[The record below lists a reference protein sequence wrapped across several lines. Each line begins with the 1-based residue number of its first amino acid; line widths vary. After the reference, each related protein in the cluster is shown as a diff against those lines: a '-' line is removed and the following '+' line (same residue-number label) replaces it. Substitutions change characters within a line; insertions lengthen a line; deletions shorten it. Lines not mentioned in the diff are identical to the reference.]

1 MVDFLRK
8 LVSGERRRFEDEAN
22 NVNLDLSY
30 ITSRIIAMSYP
41 SDGLEGYYRNPIE
54 KVRMMQIN
62 FRCPSFLTKGMEIDT
77 GLSMSLKELPTTKQ
91 SFLGTEQVNITG
103 RTITDRLSVTFLK

>member
-1 MVDFLRK
+1 MVDFIRK

-41 SDGLEGYYRNPIE
+41 AEGFEGYYRNPIE

-62 FRCPSFLTKGMEIDT
+62 LGVRISK
-77 GLSMSLKELPTTKQ
+77 LKAWRKILDYQ
-91 SFLGTEQVNITG
+91 L
-103 RTITDRLSVTFLK
+103 L

>member
-1 MVDFLRK
+1 MVDFIRK

-54 KVRMMQIN
+54 KVRIMQIN
-62 FRCPSFLTKGMEIDT
+62 LGVRISKLKAWREILD
-77 GLSMSLKELPTTKQ
+77 SQ
-91 SFLGTEQVNITG
+91 CF
-103 RTITDRLSVTFLK
+103 